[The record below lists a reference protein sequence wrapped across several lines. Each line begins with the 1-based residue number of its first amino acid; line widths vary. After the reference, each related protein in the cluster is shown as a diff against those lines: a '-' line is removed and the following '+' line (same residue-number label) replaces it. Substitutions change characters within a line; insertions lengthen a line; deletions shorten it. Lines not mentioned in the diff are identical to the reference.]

1 MKKIGIFY
9 APEKGST
16 EKVAKLIQSK
26 LGANV
31 ADLILVDSATSA
43 ENFKNYES
51 LIFAISTVGRDTWD
65 SKYGK
70 IGWDLFI
77 PKISA
82 HNFNQQKI
90 GIVGL
95 GNRITYADTFV
106 DSMGVLA
113 EIVMECD
120 GDIVGRVPADKYDF
134 NDSQALYA
142 DEFIGL
148 PIDEDNDSELTE
160 KRLIHWLEVIKPEM
174 GF

>member
-26 LGANV
+26 LSANV
-31 ADLILVDSATSA
+31 ADLILVDSATST

-51 LIFAISTVGRDTWD
+51 LIFAISTVGRDAWD
-65 SKYGK
+65 SKYNK
-70 IGWDLFI
+70 IGWDLFL
-77 PKISA
+77 PKISLYD
-82 HNFNQQKI
+82 FKQQKVA
-90 GIVGL
+90 IVGL
-95 GNRITYADTFV
+95 GNHIMYADTFV

-113 EIVMECD
+113 EVVMECD
-120 GDIVGRVPADKYDF
+120 GDIVGRVPAGDYDF

-148 PIDEDNDSELTE
+148 PIDEDNDSELTD
-160 KRLIHWLEVIKPEM
+160 KRLTDWLTIIKPEM